1 MRHARKVV
9 LIVAFAAII
18 GSAVY
23 LLRKPPHETPA
34 AEVQA
39 ETATPAQAPADART
53 TSPLPTAAKAAETVP
68 VSAGS
73 SSHPFEFIRSLAKS
87 AYDGDGRAQY
97 LISRELDKC
106 EMTLSLLRK
115 SDVDPETQI
124 WNFPESGWS
133 QVMKERAIAEL
144 RRCRRL
150 LKEDPF
156 ADLPPRKGGYTF
168 QYWMAKSV
176 ESGYPL
182 AVVEKSLGDWGSQS
196 EGGTNGKTASAES
209 LDKLAAATS
218 TGDPEIALTIGFRQT
233 MYESPARKT
242 AASAWMLA
250 ACRMGADCSA
260 NSKAVPFWMCYDPSY
275 PNCDIDGTVELMIS
289 MSMSAADYGAAYSQ
303 SQHVEAVLRS
313 RDPDAIRK
321 LLEQLF

>member
-1 MRHARKVV
+1 
-9 LIVAFAAII
+9 
-18 GSAVY
+18 
-23 LLRKPPHETPA
+23 
-34 AEVQA
+34 
-39 ETATPAQAPADART
+39 
-53 TSPLPTAAKAAETVP
+53 
-68 VSAGS
+68 
-73 SSHPFEFIRSLAKS
+73 
-87 AYDGDGRAQY
+87 
-97 LISRELDKC
+97 
-106 EMTLSLLRK
+106 MTLSLLRK

-124 WNFPESGWS
+124 WSFPESGWG
-133 QVMKERAIAEL
+133 QTMKERAIGEL

-176 ESGYPL
+176 ESAYPL
-182 AVVEKSLGDWGSQS
+182 AVVEKSLSDWGSQS

-209 LDKLAAATS
+209 LSKLAAETA

-275 PNCDIDGTVELMIS
+275 PNCDIDGTVELMVS
-289 MSMSAADYGAAYSQ
+289 MSMSPADYGDAYSQ
-303 SQHVEAVLRS
+303 SQHIEEVLRS
-313 RDPDAIRK
+313 RDSDAIRK
-321 LLEQLF
+321 LLEKLF